1 MFGGMSHKIS
11 ILAKKATGGGG
22 GTDVIPNAVNWRN
35 IGYNGLND
43 TSIVAVQQIT
53 GINTEITLRVDTT
66 SSDDRDFF
74 WFVQDT
80 PSFSEGDP
88 DPDLGTLYYY
98 VDSLLIGSYATINSG
113 SGITFTVTNN
123 KYVTFAVGA
132 PVGAGGETIT
142 IKNSSD
148 SNTVLD
154 TFVAN

>member
-35 IGYNGLND
+35 ISYNGLND
-43 TSIVAVQQIT
+43 TCIVAVQQIT

-66 SSDDRDFF
+66 SADDRDFF
-74 WFVQDT
+74 WFVEDT
-80 PSFSEGDP
+80 PSFPESDP

-113 SGITFTVTNN
+113 TGITFTVTNN
-123 KYVTFAVGA
+123 KYVTFAVG
-132 PVGAGGETIT
+132 PPLGASGETIT

>member
-1 MFGGMSHKIS
+1 MSHKIS

-35 IGYNGLND
+35 ITYNGLTD
-43 TSIVAVQQIT
+43 TTDSAVQQIT
-53 GINTEITLRVDTT
+53 GINTEITIRVDTDNV
-66 SSDDRDFF
+66 DDRTLF
-74 WFVQDT
+74 WFVEDT
-80 PSFSEGDP
+80 PSYPEGGGPYDVAS
-88 DPDLGTLYYY
+88 LYYS
-98 VDSLLIGSYATINSG
+98 VDILGIGSYATINSG

-132 PVGAGGETIT
+132 PVGASGETIT

-154 TFVAN
+154 TFVVN